1 MYLKPLLK
9 TLTRALKSASPPS
22 VQSTAA
28 SSIAKLMLTNTLQDS
43 DLLKTLV
50 VAYFDPATRAN
61 AAMRQALSYFLPV
74 YCHSR
79 YENQERMGSIAVA
92 VVHSVMGIAD
102 DLDDEI
108 DSADE
113 GGKSDMVGL
122 TTVVAMLADW
132 TDGRKLVRMAELN
145 RGWEERPGTGKSS
158 GEGVSSDVQLDIV
171 GDVLEKVLRGSCSRK
186 HKTIPSL
193 SAPLLLAPPPAADRH
208 PNSRRRKESPPFAPQ
223 QALYQRR
230 WLHCRESAESTRP
243 ARRSCRGRRS

>member
-1 MYLKPLLK
+1 
-9 TLTRALKSASPPS
+9 
-22 VQSTAA
+22 
-28 SSIAKLMLTNTLQDS
+28 MLTNTLQDP

-50 VAYFDPATRAN
+50 VAYFDPATREN

-79 YENQERMGSIAVA
+79 HENQERMGSIAVA

-132 TDGRKLVRMAELN
+132 TDGRKLVKIGEVN
-145 RGWEERPGTGKSS
+145 RTWEDRPGSAKSGS
-158 GEGVSSDVQLDIV
+158 EGPSSDVHLDIV
-171 GDVLEKVLRGSCSRK
+171 KDVLEKVLGGSCPRK
-186 HKTIPSL
+186 LPALFSPT
-193 SAPLLLAPPPAADRH
+193 LL
-208 PNSRRRKESPPFAPQ
+208 
-223 QALYQRR
+223 
-230 WLHCRESAESTRP
+230 
-243 ARRSCRGRRS
+243 